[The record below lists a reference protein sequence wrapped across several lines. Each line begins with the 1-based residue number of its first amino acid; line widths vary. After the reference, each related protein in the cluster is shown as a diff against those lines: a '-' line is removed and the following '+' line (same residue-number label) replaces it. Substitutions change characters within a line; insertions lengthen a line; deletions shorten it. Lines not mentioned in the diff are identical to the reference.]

1 MNRTEI
7 IVGGVGGQGVVLSGI
22 LLGTAAT
29 VYDQKKAVQTQ
40 SYSSELR
47 GGSARTE
54 VIISEEPISDP
65 QVRKADILIA
75 LAEEALPRDIDKVKP
90 GGLVIVDSD
99 MAAGPK
105 EGNYEI
111 IRISATSIAENEM
124 NNPIVANLI
133 LLGALIKRTPVV
145 SIDSMEKAIEFS
157 VPPKAKMLN
166 LKAFRRG
173 FGMDLSVEEARR

>member
-47 GGSARTE
+47 GGAARTE

-75 LAEEALPRDIDKVKP
+75 LAEEALPRDIDKLKP

-105 EGNYEI
+105 RGNYEI
-111 IRISATSIAENEM
+111 LRIPATSIAENEM

-133 LLGALIKRTPVV
+133 LLGALIKRSPVV

-166 LKAFRRG
+166 IKAFRRG
-173 FGMDLSVEEARR
+173 FAMEVSVEEACS